1 MHIDLDYLI
10 IKNFLSYGNSETKFE
25 FKNGL
30 TLITASNGSGKS
42 TWLDGL
48 CYNWY
53 GKPYRKIKND
63 ELINRKNKK
72 NLYTETGFTIDK
84 KDKYKIIRTQTPN
97 KLFVYKN
104 DSDKPLESSST
115 KLLDQEEILKIIGID
130 YDLFKMIIAIA
141 TNYNEPFLSMGL
153 PQKRQT
159 IESIF
164 SIKVFGEM
172 LQKARKKLNA
182 IKTDR
187 TIYQSNIK
195 NLESLVLTLK
205 KQIDESEKT
214 IKEFDTNKE
223 NEIQNLNSEKEKL
236 NSELEKLK
244 SDILEVTK
252 VFESIKLDDND
263 YSKKQIELNSSSKV
277 EETSIKDKKTQIKFL
292 EKGGSCPL
300 CGNEVTDEHK
310 EKELKKL
317 NDSIQKSETKIEKN
331 KKSLTN
337 LNEKINEQRNIK
349 LKYDETSRNI
359 QNLIYRQKTIDSN
372 LKNVEN
378 QIQKVNDRTLNLDT
392 SSMKIEYESK
402 IETYKNDSNELMK
415 LNEEYKNYEIVSKLL
430 AEDGIKSYFFKM
442 LIPILNAKI
451 NEYLNIFDLPVTI
464 NFDETMKDSISI
476 IGTSE
481 TNLNYMGFS
490 EGEKKRIDIA
500 ILLSFISV
508 TKIISNWNCNILI
521 FDEILDSAT
530 DTEGL
535 EKLLSSIKEMTIK
548 ENNLCTYVISH
559 REAYQDIYDNI
570 LTVKKVNCFSKIEM
584 K

>member
-1 MHIDLDYLI
+1 MNYV
-10 IKNFLSYGNSETKFE
+10 
-25 FKNGL
+25 
-30 TLITASNGSGKS
+30 
-42 TWLDGL
+42 
-48 CYNWY
+48 
-53 GKPYRKIKND
+53 
-63 ELINRKNKK
+63 
-72 NLYTETGFTIDK
+72 
-84 KDKYKIIRTQTPN
+84 IIRT
-97 KLFVYKN
+97 
-104 DSDKPLESSST
+104 
-115 KLLDQEEILKIIGID
+115 I
-130 YDLFKMIIAIA
+130 
-141 TNYNEPFLSMGL
+141 
-153 PQKRQT
+153 
-159 IESIF
+159 
-164 SIKVFGEM
+164 
-172 LQKARKKLNA
+172 
-182 IKTDR
+182 
-187 TIYQSNIK
+187 
-195 NLESLVLTLK
+195 
-205 KQIDESEKT
+205 
-214 IKEFDTNKE
+214 
-223 NEIQNLNSEKEKL
+223 
-236 NSELEKLK
+236 
-244 SDILEVTK
+244 
-252 VFESIKLDDND
+252 
-263 YSKKQIELNSSSKV
+263 
-277 EETSIKDKKTQIKFL
+277 
-292 EKGGSCPL
+292 
-300 CGNEVTDEHK
+300 
-310 EKELKKL
+310 
-317 NDSIQKSETKIEKN
+317 
-331 KKSLTN
+331 
-337 LNEKINEQRNIK
+337 
-349 LKYDETSRNI
+349 
-359 QNLIYRQKTIDSN
+359 
-372 LKNVEN
+372 EN

-570 LTVKKVNCFSKIEM
+570 LTVKKVNGFSKIEL